1 MEVDIK
7 APHYYVGGEIEPKD
21 IITDLMLPHW
31 VASAVGY
38 LWRHK
43 QKNGRQDLEKAA
55 QCLRLHQSAL
65 DCGYYEAW
73 CKLTFLLST
82 EDERVKYARVLGTKC
97 GIPSLIYAWDDSDS
111 IADIIGLIDEMANNY
126 KETKNGNA

>member
-1 MEVDIK
+1 MDMVK
-7 APHYYVGGEIEPKD
+7 APPHYVGGEIEPKD
-21 IITDLMLPHW
+21 LITDLLLPHW
-31 VASAVGY
+31 VANAVKY

-65 DCGYYEAW
+65 DNHGYETW

-97 GIPSLIYAWDDSDS
+97 GIPSLIYAWDDQDS
-111 IADIIGLIDEMANNY
+111 VGEIIGLIDTMAENY
-126 KETKNGNA
+126 KETSNGNA